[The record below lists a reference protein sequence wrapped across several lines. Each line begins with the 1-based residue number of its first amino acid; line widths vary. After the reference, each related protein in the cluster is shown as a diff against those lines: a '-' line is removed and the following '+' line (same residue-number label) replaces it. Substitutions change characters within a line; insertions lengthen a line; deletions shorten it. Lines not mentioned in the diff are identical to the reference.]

1 MFSFGGIGMAQQTTK
16 EPRPTRS
23 FTARLA
29 TDTLDVLQQLAN
41 EDDRSLAYMVQKA
54 IDTYAEEH
62 GAKGR
67 RGK

>member
-1 MFSFGGIGMAQQTTK
+1 MAGNAK

-29 TDTLDVLQQLAN
+29 EDTLDVLQQLAD

-54 IDTYAEEH
+54 IDAYAEEH
-62 GAKGR
+62 GSKR
-67 RGK
+67 KRGG

>member
-1 MFSFGGIGMAQQTTK
+1 MAQQTTK

-29 TDTLDVLQQLAN
+29 TDTLDILQQLAS

-54 IDTYAEEH
+54 IDAYAEEH
-62 GAKGR
+62 GTKGKR
-67 RGK
+67 SK